1 LQEQPEKMFAAAA
14 ALSLMAAAS
23 PALAE
28 SRHRTCTA
36 DMAVLHGGDVI
47 AMFAQLPGRMIAII
61 SGNSGRFCFA

>member
-1 LQEQPEKMFAAAA
+1 MKGKMFAAAA

-23 PALAE
+23 PALANE